1 MPSKRKNKTTK
12 RNKHMR
18 NKKSK
23 TVRKFRKITGGELD
37 YLSVSGNP
45 DMAKYLQQRQAE
57 DEAKKLKKEIDKK
70 RRETVAMYEG
80 V

>member
-1 MPSKRKNKTTK
+1 MSSKRKNKTTK

-23 TVRKFRKITGGELD
+23 TVRKFRRTTGGELD
-37 YLSVSGNP
+37 YLSVSDPG
-45 DMAKYLQQRQAE
+45 MLKYLQQRQAE

>member
-23 TVRKFRKITGGELD
+23 TVRKFRKITGGHMAD
-37 YLSVSGNP
+37 YYAEHNTLYEEEARKKAEEEEKN
-45 DMAKYLQQRQAE
+45 AKR
-57 DEAKKLKKEIDKK
+57 KKLIES
-70 RRETVAMYEG
+70 YE
-80 V
+80 